1 MADLNKLFEQAKTV
15 LPVLITVGG
24 LITGYF
30 VFKAETQHQH
40 AVQEL
45 HIQALRDQI
54 DQINREVNQDRQEWQ
69 RDIEARIQGLREANI
84 RLDVRIKVL
93 ENRQIDEE

>member
-1 MADLNKLFEQAKTV
+1 VADLNKLFEQTKTV
-15 LPVLITVGG
+15 LPVLIAVGG

-45 HIQALRDQI
+45 HIQTLRDQLE
-54 DQINREVNQDRQEWQ
+54 QITEDVSQNRDEWQ
-69 RDIEARIQGLREANI
+69 RTVETQLQEIREENI
-84 RLDVRIKVL
+84 RQDLRLKVL
-93 ENRQIDEE
+93 EGRPISE